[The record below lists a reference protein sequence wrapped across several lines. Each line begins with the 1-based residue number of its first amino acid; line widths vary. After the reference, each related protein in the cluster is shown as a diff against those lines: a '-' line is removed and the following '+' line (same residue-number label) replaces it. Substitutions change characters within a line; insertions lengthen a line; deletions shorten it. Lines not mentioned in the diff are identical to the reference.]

1 MLQLQKF
8 QLDYLKKTL
17 EYIALGGG
25 VVFSGDQIKKGLKA
39 YSFLSWGEV
48 ANIMNVSFQLQLLI
62 LVKQGTYCV
71 LIEHL

>member
-39 YSFLSWGEV
+39 YSFLS
-48 ANIMNVSFQLQLLI
+48 
-62 LVKQGTYCV
+62 
-71 LIEHL
+71 